1 MTACGGKSGTDQ
13 VETSGEM
20 SPLIDQEGADPWVT
34 CQDGK
39 YYYTK
44 TTGNTITIFRSDNLS
59 DVASGERADIWQ
71 EDGDI
76 ESFWAPEIHR
86 IDGVWYVYFAACTYD
101 SDIHTMYVLS
111 NESDDPFGG
120 EWTCSPMKGMDD
132 KFAIDGTVLDTGKDR
147 YFIWSGWEGYENVC
161 QNLYI
166 ARMVSPTETEKEK
179 VLISIPEYD
188 WEMNGNPLVNE
199 GPQPVIQGDT
209 VNLIY
214 SASGSWTNEY
224 CLGLLTAGTEDD
236 LCDPSVWTKEDEPV
250 FKSANDVYGPGHN
263 SFVLSP
269 DGKEMYMVYHAA
281 RWDGAGWSRSVRMQP
296 VEFDENGVFV
306 SCEPVRSSD
315 VIPVPGGEPEKM
327 RSIQKEMKLSDGIAI
342 EDDSEALSGC
352 AIKGFDDSSENAEW
366 TVDIPESGM
375 YSISVFSRV
384 ENISGEEDFA
394 YSYITVNG
402 EESEVQ
408 VYPSVYYQPVTFR
421 TQLKEGENLISVSF
435 EAMGG
440 SVNLDRIELTPV
452 N

>member
-1 MTACGGKSGTDQ
+1 MKNKIISVILLVSACFCMTACGDETGTDQ

-111 NESDDPFGG
+111 NESDDPFEG
-120 EWTCSPMKGMDD
+120 EWTCSPMQGMDD

-179 VLISIPEYD
+179 VLISTPEYD

-224 CLGLLTAGTEDD
+224 CLGLLTAGTAK
-236 LCDPSVWTKEDEPV
+236 PPP
-250 FKSANDVYGPGHN
+250 PGITRPGLAQQPPATRG
-263 SFVLSP
+263 SLSRP
-269 DGKEMYMVYHAA
+269 
-281 RWDGAGWSRSVRMQP
+281 Q
-296 VEFDENGVFV
+296 
-306 SCEPVRSSD
+306 
-315 VIPVPGGEPEKM
+315 
-327 RSIQKEMKLSDGIAI
+327 
-342 EDDSEALSGC
+342 
-352 AIKGFDDSSENAEW
+352 
-366 TVDIPESGM
+366 
-375 YSISVFSRV
+375 
-384 ENISGEEDFA
+384 
-394 YSYITVNG
+394 
-402 EESEVQ
+402 
-408 VYPSVYYQPVTFR
+408 
-421 TQLKEGENLISVSF
+421 
-435 EAMGG
+435 
-440 SVNLDRIELTPV
+440 
-452 N
+452 